1 MDKGLQNYRK
11 RDRNNHILNN
21 VTKSSQ
27 SPTGD
32 FLLRDWRFFV
42 TRLAIFCYGLAIFCY
57 TLYPETRMN
66 TGVSGP
72 QKNVKSYKIL

>member
-1 MDKGLQNYRK
+1 MDKGFQDYRK
-11 RDRNNHILNN
+11 RDRNNHILID

-57 TLYPETRMN
+57 TPYPETRMN
-66 TGVSGP
+66 TGVLSP
-72 QKNVKSYKIL
+72 QKNGKSCKIL